1 MRHVTFVLTNKTDSN
16 GHEKINK
23 LLIYLVKIHR
33 WMNTLVEHMLTFKFM
48 TATQSNALS
57 YDCGVHIA
65 SSPRFIERHVTQCSI
80 YEQVLLSIY
89 KNEIKGVVCR
99 HTYGDI

>member
-33 WMNTLVEHMLTFKFM
+33 
-48 TATQSNALS
+48 
-57 YDCGVHIA
+57 
-65 SSPRFIERHVTQCSI
+65 
-80 YEQVLLSIY
+80 
-89 KNEIKGVVCR
+89 
-99 HTYGDI
+99 